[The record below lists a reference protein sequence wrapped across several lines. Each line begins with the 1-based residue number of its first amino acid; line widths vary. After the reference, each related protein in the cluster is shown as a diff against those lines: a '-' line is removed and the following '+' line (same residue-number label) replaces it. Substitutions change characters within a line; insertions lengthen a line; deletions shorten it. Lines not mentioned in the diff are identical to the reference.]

1 MLYIYQSGFRTN
13 HSTDRCLS
21 RLTGMISNG
30 SDNEK
35 HNGMIL
41 IDLQKAF
48 ETLDCKTLL
57 EKMKCIGLLSKTI
70 RCFHSYLTN
79 KNFFVS
85 LDNELLEALTIN
97 CGVPQGSILRLL
109 LFLLY
114 INDIPQARS
123 DSHTHLYADDTSI
136 FYQHKGVAEIENVL
150 IKEFANVYEWL
161 VDNKLSIHFDED
173 KTKCILFSKEKD
185 LPELDITYKNNGIK
199 RFNTVE
205 YLGCYLDVNLSEESM
220 AVKSL
225 KKIS

>member
-1 MLYIYQSGFRTN
+1 MIFHKPAQIVIHTCTRT
-13 HSTDRCLS
+13 TL
-21 RLTGMISNG
+21 
-30 SDNEK
+30 
-35 HNGMIL
+35 
-41 IDLQKAF
+41 AF
-48 ETLDCKTLL
+48 
-57 EKMKCIGLLSKTI
+57 
-70 RCFHSYLTN
+70 
-79 KNFFVS
+79 
-85 LDNELLEALTIN
+85 
-97 CGVPQGSILRLL
+97 
-109 LFLLY
+109 
-114 INDIPQARS
+114 
-123 DSHTHLYADDTSI
+123 

-205 YLGCYLDVNLSEESM
+205 YLGCYLDVNLSGESM